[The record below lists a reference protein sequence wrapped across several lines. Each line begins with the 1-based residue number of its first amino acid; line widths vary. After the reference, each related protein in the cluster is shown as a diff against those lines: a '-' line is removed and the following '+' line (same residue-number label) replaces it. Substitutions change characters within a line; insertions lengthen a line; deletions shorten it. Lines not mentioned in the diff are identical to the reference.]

1 MPYLIDGHNLIGQ
14 LPDISLSDP
23 NDEAKLVIKLV
34 GFAARKRSKCVVVFD
49 KGITAG
55 KSRMSNSAVEVVFA
69 PSSSSAD
76 AIMIA
81 RIESTPDPGY
91 WTVVSNDNAVLKR
104 ARQRQ
109 MKAIKSS
116 VFARELRPVQVI
128 DKDADPGEAEHVRI
142 SPAEVEMWIQIFKER
157 RSG

>member
-34 GFAARKRSKCVVVFD
+34 GFAARKQVKCVVVFD
-49 KGITAG
+49 RGITAG
-55 KSRMSNSAVEVVFA
+55 RSRMSNSAVEVVFA
-69 PSSSSAD
+69 PRSSSAD

-81 RIESTPDPGY
+81 RIEATTDPSY
-91 WTVVSNDNAVLKR
+91 WIVVSNDHAVLKR
-104 ARQRQ
+104 AHQRQ

-128 DKDADPGEAEHVRI
+128 DKDADPGAAEHVRV

>member
-91 WTVVSNDNAVLKR
+91 WIVVSNDNAVLKR

-109 MKAIKSS
+109 MKAIRSS
-116 VFARELRPVQVI
+116 AFARELRPVQVI

-142 SPAEVEMWIQIFKER
+142 SPAEVEMWIQIFKDR

>member
-81 RIESTPDPGY
+81 RIESAPDPNY

-116 VFARELRPVQVI
+116 VFARELQPVQVI

-157 RSG
+157 RSE

>member
-34 GFAARKRSKCVVVFD
+34 GFAARKRVKCVVVFD

-76 AIMIA
+76 AVMIA

-91 WTVVSNDNAVLKR
+91 WIVVSNDNAVLKR
-104 ARQRQ
+104 AQKRQ

-116 VFARELRPVQVI
+116 VFARELRGVQVI

-142 SPAEVEMWIQIFKER
+142 SAAEVEMWIQIFRER

>member
-81 RIESTPDPGY
+81 RIESTPDPNY
-91 WTVVSNDNAVLKR
+91 WTVVSNDNTVLKR

-109 MKAIKSS
+109 MKAVKSS
-116 VFARELRPVQVI
+116 VFARELQPVQVI

>member
-14 LPDISLSDP
+14 LPDISLADP
-23 NDEAKLVIKLV
+23 DDEAKLVIKLV
-34 GFAARKRSKCVVVFD
+34 GFAARKKSRCVVVFD

-81 RIESTPDPGY
+81 RIDATRDPNY

-142 SPAEVEMWIQIFKER
+142 SPAEVEMWLQIFRER
-157 RSG
+157 RRK

>member
-34 GFAARKRSKCVVVFD
+34 GFAARKRAKCVVVFD

-55 KSRMSNSAVEVVFA
+55 KSRMSNGAVEVVFA

-76 AIMIA
+76 AILIA
-81 RIESTPDPGY
+81 RIESTPDPSY
-91 WTVVSNDNAVLKR
+91 WIVVSNDNAVLKR

-109 MKAIKSS
+109 MKAIRSS
-116 VFARELRPVQVI
+116 AFARELRGVQVI
-128 DKDADPGEAEHVRI
+128 DKDADPGEAEHVRV
-142 SPAEVEMWIQIFKER
+142 SPAEIEMWLAMFRER
-157 RSG
+157 RRK

>member
-34 GFAARKRSKCVVVFD
+34 GFAARKRAKCVVVFD

-55 KSRMSNSAVEVVFA
+55 KSRMSNGAVEVVFA

-76 AIMIA
+76 AILIA
-81 RIESTPDPGY
+81 RIESTPDPSY
-91 WTVVSNDNAVLKR
+91 WIVVSNDNAVLKR

-109 MKAIKSS
+109 MKAIRSS
-116 VFARELRPVQVI
+116 MFARELRGVQVI
-128 DKDADPGEAEHVRI
+128 DKDADPGEAEHVRV
-142 SPAEVEMWIQIFKER
+142 SPAEIEMWLAMFRER
-157 RSG
+157 RRK